1 MKKNK
6 LKFIFLIILIALF
19 VMLYACVKD
28 IFKTLKSTNKVKT
41 LMTIEKYNYTLNEN
55 DSPYFK
61 KLFNELDKVL
71 KEKKVDEKKYAETL
85 SKLFITDFYSLKY
98 ALSKN
103 DVGGVQFVYN
113 DYQNT
118 FTKKAKDTVYAYV
131 KSDIYGK
138 RKQDLPS
145 VKKVEIESIEKTD
158 FKKGDTTLNGYNVKL
173 KIEYEKDM
181 EYPSSVE
188 LVLVHNNDK
197 LEIAEMK

>member
-1 MKKNK
+1 MKKKK
-6 LKFIFLIILIALF
+6 LKYVIIFILLVLF
-19 VMLYACVKD
+19 VLLFLGIKNIYD
-28 IFKTLKSTNKVKT
+28 SLTNEGVKT
-41 LMTIEKYNYTLNEN
+41 LMTIEKYGYTLNEN

-71 KEKKVDEKKYAETL
+71 KEKKYDEKKYAETL

-138 RKQDLPS
+138 RKQDLPN

-158 FKKGDTTLNGYNVKL
+158 FKKGDT
-173 KIEYEKDM
+173 
-181 EYPSSVE
+181 
-188 LVLVHNNDK
+188 H
-197 LEIAEMK
+197 